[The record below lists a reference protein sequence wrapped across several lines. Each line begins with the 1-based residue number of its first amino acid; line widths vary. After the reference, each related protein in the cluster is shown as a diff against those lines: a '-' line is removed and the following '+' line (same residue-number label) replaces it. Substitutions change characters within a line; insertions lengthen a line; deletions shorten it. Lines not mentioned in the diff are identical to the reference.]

1 MEVPASGSALG
12 ALIEHTAA
20 FSSRDNHRYANC
32 LSLPFVHLWPEG
44 DILRYEDPARV
55 DLSDHYARAG
65 LDARNFG
72 RTELNE
78 ARLVLDWQR
87 LKAYH
92 VKFTRYAPGGAG
104 LAQSEALWVAV
115 HAGESWKM
123 KLRIGAERPA

>member
-1 MEVPASGSALG
+1 MEVPALSSALG

-20 FSSRDNHRYANC
+20 FSSRDNHRYAKC

-44 DILRYEDPARV
+44 DIVRYEDPASI
-55 DLSDHYARAG
+55 DLLAHYARAG

-72 RTELNE
+72 HTELDE

-92 VKFTRYAPGGAG
+92 VRFTRYAPEGAR

-115 HAGESWKM
+115 RAGESWKL
-123 KLRIGAERPA
+123 KLRIGAERTK

>member
-1 MEVPASGSALG
+1 MEAPARGSALG

-20 FSSRDNHRYANC
+20 FWSRDNRRYADC

-44 DILRYEDPARV
+44 DIACYEHPAEV
-55 DLSDHYARAG
+55 DLFVHYARAG

-72 RTELNE
+72 RTELDE

-92 VKFTRYAPGGAG
+92 VKFTRYSPEGAG

-115 HAGESWKM
+115 RAGESWKL
-123 KLRIGAERPA
+123 KLRIGAERTK

>member
-1 MEVPASGSALG
+1 MEASARGSAFA
-12 ALIEHTAA
+12 ALIEHTVA
-20 FSSRDNHRYANC
+20 FSSRDNRRYAEC

-44 DILRYEDPARV
+44 DFIRYECPAEI
-55 DLSDHYARAG
+55 DLLAHYVRAG

-72 RTELNE
+72 RTELDE

-92 VKFTRYAPGGAG
+92 VKFTRFAPGGVG

-115 HAGESWKM
+115 RTGQSWKL
-123 KLRIGAERPA
+123 KLRIGAERTK